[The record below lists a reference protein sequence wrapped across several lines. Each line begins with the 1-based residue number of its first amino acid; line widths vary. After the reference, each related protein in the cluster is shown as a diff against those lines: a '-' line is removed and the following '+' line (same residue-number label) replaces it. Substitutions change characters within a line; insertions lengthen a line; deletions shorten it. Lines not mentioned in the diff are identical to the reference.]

1 MNPQDRWVHFQ
12 SNTIATITPTMT
24 DVTRYK
30 TKWWRRRTTTAPKT
44 PSRHLCS
51 FISQR
56 AQVYTKEVPTIVQK
70 TPKVCLHTHSHRC
83 ADRSV
88 ASFCRRACR
97 RRGAR
102 PPLQPDPCLTKN
114 AGQMMTCAPQKE
126 KPSAPASAGIFFHSS
141 SPSSPGPLPLRSA
154 RIWTANRM
162 RGDIIPLKPVRRQ
175 HTRTHAGNF
184 NRLSDC
190 ESLVK
195 LKSLALTAHN
205 RISRGAKL
213 SGPLFNDK

>member
-1 MNPQDRWVHFQ
+1 MWH
-12 SNTIATITPTMT
+12 
-24 DVTRYK
+24 VTRQNGGDGE
-30 TKWWRRRTTTAPKT
+30 RRPRQRPPADTFAHSSAVT
-44 PSRHLCS
+44 SRP
-51 FISQR
+51 
-56 AQVYTKEVPTIVQK
+56 QVYTKEVPTIVQK

-205 RISRGAKL
+205 RISPDAKL